1 VVPATA
7 NIQSRNAIPTG
18 KVGEPR
24 IWYPNSVKKV
34 IEAKGLLAEKGSY
47 CALREACS
55 FGTRVLE
62 PAVVLGLVSP
72 GRLSFLPLGAFVSVL
87 DRRSCRRLS
96 Q

>member
-1 VVPATA
+1 MVPATA

-62 PAVVLGLVSP
+62 PVCLWCWGLFPRGGYRSFHLE
-72 GRLSFLPLGAFVSVL
+72 LS
-87 DRRSCRRLS
+87 
-96 Q
+96 